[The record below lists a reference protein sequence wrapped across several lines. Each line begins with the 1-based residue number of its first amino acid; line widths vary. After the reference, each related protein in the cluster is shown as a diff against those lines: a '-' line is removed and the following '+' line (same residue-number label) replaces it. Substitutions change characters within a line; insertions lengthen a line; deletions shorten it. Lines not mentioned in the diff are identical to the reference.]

1 MYFGLCL
8 YFVFTVDGREFL
20 PLERRQYCILCF
32 LSVKLVTLLEGSP
45 SIGIKLEILGK
56 PRKMPQQKVEEKV
69 EVSDRILN
77 DVCEELHRL
86 PEMAFSMEELTEK
99 VNLML
104 VDNST
109 RRRMRLKGSISRN
122 WRCWN
127 WRLSRCQCGSPLF
140 NSIEIGVRV
149 LSLSC
154 SDTILKAIR
163 RNSTELSENLSTRR
177 KTTIELFLLFSYGIR
192 GTREGRLIGNKSL
205 NKKEKNN

>member
-1 MYFGLCL
+1 M
-8 YFVFTVDGREFL
+8 
-20 PLERRQYCILCF
+20 CF

-122 WRCWN
+122 
-127 WRLSRCQCGSPLF
+127 
-140 NSIEIGVRV
+140 
-149 LSLSC
+149 
-154 SDTILKAIR
+154 
-163 RNSTELSENLSTRR
+163 
-177 KTTIELFLLFSYGIR
+177 
-192 GTREGRLIGNKSL
+192 
-205 NKKEKNN
+205 